1 MIPKRWHLW
10 RWWKRCGVARD
21 PAGHVIACPAVPA
34 EAVPADI
41 NDRYNEALAA
51 REAALA
57 AARAKTVFLSNMSH
71 ELRSPMNAMLGMA
84 ELLTETP
91 LNEEQRRYLGVIV
104 NSGNALLDL
113 VDDILDFARAES
125 GHLKLETAELNFFEL
140 VDGIAETAAPQ
151 AHRKGLELSVVIETG
166 VPMIAIGDRR
176 RLEQVLTNMVGNA
189 IKFTAAGE
197 VAIVAA
203 REPDAPGMVR
213 LSVIDTGIG
222 IEASEHE
229 RIFASYA
236 QAATRPAGPPGS
248 GLGLAIVKQLTEL
261 MGGRVWVEST
271 PGAGSRFHCSV
282 RLGYRPRG
290 NQGDEYALRRSLAG
304 RRLLLISRMK
314 HSGAAIAAM
323 LTSCGAVIEEFQ
335 GEDEPAIVAA
345 AAQADAVLVDMPAA
359 EAMSASMVK
368 AVTALRTAVALPT
381 IALIPVHDRA
391 LWLARLRDLGLS
403 YFVVKPVRRNEL
415 SSRIAEALSG
425 VQPIECSGR
434 GPRGTL
440 ADSEVQAHQL
450 PPMRILVADDA
461 EDNRILIEAYLRK
474 SPCQLDL
481 AGSGSEAIE
490 HFKQRHYDVVLM
502 DLHMPEIDGYEAIRQ
517 MRAWEQAQGL
527 RRTPIIALTAAVLED
542 AVRQSLEAGCDNH
555 LSKPVKRS
563 TLLSILQEA
572 AAPPKRAGFG

>member
-1 MIPKRWHLW
+1 MTRKRWHLW
-10 RWWKRCGVARD
+10 PWWKRRGAD
-21 PAGHVIACPAVPA
+21 P
-34 EAVPADI
+34 VPADDAI
-41 NDRYNEALAA
+41 ATPAIPDAAVEANVGDRYKEALAA
-51 REAALA
+51 REEALA
-57 AARAKTVFLSNMSH
+57 AARAKTAFLSNMSH

-125 GHLKLETAELNFFEL
+125 GHLKLEAAEFNFIEL
-140 VDGIAETAAPQ
+140 VEEIAETAAPQ
-151 AHRKGLELSVVIETG
+151 AHRKGLELSVVIGTG
-166 VPMIAIGDRR
+166 VPAIAIGDRR

-189 IKFTAAGE
+189 VKFTATGE
-197 VAIVAA
+197 VAIVAE
-203 REPDAPGMVR
+203 REPGAPGMVR

-229 RIFASYA
+229 QIFASYA

-261 MGGRVWVEST
+261 MGGRVWVESA
-271 PGAGSRFHCSV
+271 PGAGSRFHCSI
-282 RLGYRPRG
+282 RLGYRPRW

-304 RRLLLISRMK
+304 RKVLLISDMEHNR
-314 HSGAAIAAM
+314 AALAAS
-323 LTSCGAVIEEFQ
+323 LTSCGAVVEQFQ
-335 GEDEPAIVAA
+335 GDDEPAIVAA
-345 AAQADAVLVDMPAA
+345 ATQADAMLVDMPAA
-359 EAMSASMVK
+359 EATSASMVE
-368 AVTALRTAVALPT
+368 AVTSMRTAIALPT

-391 LWLARLRDLGLS
+391 LWLARLRELGLP
-403 YFVVKPVRRNEL
+403 YFVVKPTRRAEL
-415 SSRIAEALSG
+415 SSLIAEALSG
-425 VQPIECSGR
+425 VEPTRSSR
-434 GPRGTL
+434 GPQSTVAGC
-440 ADSEVQAHQL
+440 EVQAQRL

-474 SPCQLDL
+474 SVCQLDL
-481 AGSGSEAIE
+481 VGSGSEAIE
-490 HFKQRHYDVVLM
+490 HFKQRRYDVVLM
-502 DLHMPEIDGYEAIRQ
+502 DLHMPETDGYEAIRQ

-563 TLLSILQEA
+563 TLFSILQEA